1 MENISLLTYTNSKCS
16 DIQKLYFDSIK
27 LYFPIENHFVLSDN
41 EINESSITLIKYD
54 NNSKYYEQILHS
66 LDKIKTDYVIYSQ
79 EDYVLYDYV
88 NVDKINQYIE
98 ILNKD
103 DKLMFIRLI
112 ISGIDGDEESYNDEL
127 MIVKNYHDYYF
138 STQITIWK
146 KEHLKKMFELSK
158 VESVF
163 DEPKNSPFLKS
174 LNKVGLCTKLLGDK
188 IGSHFNSVI
197 YPYIATA
204 IVKGKWNF
212 SEYESIL
219 LDLFKKYNIDYNIKG
234 VR

>member
-1 MENISLLTYTNSKCS
+1 MNNLTILTYTHSSCS
-16 DIQKLYFDSIK
+16 DIHKMYFDSFEK
-27 LYFPIENHFVLSDN
+27 YFNNVNHIVLVNSPINDGKITEVIYDELSD
-41 EINESSITLIKYD
+41 
-54 NNSKYYEQILHS
+54 YYEQMLLGLS
-66 LDKIKTDYVIYSQ
+66 KIKTEYLIYSQ
-79 EDYVLYDYV
+79 EDYILYDFVNNNLIKKYV
-88 NVDKINQYIE
+88 ELLDN
-98 ILNKD
+98 NKD
-103 DKLMFIRLI
+103 IMFIRLI
-112 ISGIDGDEESYNDEL
+112 NAGLNGSEKDYDDDFVVIDN
-127 MIVKNYHDYYF
+127 NNDYYF

-188 IGSHFNSVI
+188 IESHFNSVI

-212 SEYESIL
+212 SEYERIL
-219 LDLFKKYNIDYNIKG
+219 LDLFKKYNIDYNIRG